1 MTCNSNNVVCRAVR
15 LRHARMHEYRLLQHT
30 TRHMSED
37 LAGSK
42 LRYNKYELVNVM
54 LDKGDG
60 GDLE

>member
-1 MTCNSNNVVCRAVR
+1 
-15 LRHARMHEYRLLQHT
+15 MHEYRLLQHT